1 MDYKKSTICVL
12 QKIAQHMFHLF
23 SVKEFSKT
31 HNQLVFCG
39 LKLRYPKR
47 EYIQAKK
54 SNPFYYYKKN
64 KLDITNLPKAEGK
77 LRDLQLANWAILK
90 QFDAFCSQNNLGYVL
105 FAGSALGQVRH
116 KGFIPWDDDIDV
128 AMERGDYNRVLA
140 EFNKNPHQ
148 DLYAEHFISDDQSSS
163 IIKIRSKKSD
173 KFFIDVFAFDVSG
186 NRYSLKQQLKY
197 SKEIKKFRR
206 NLKKHNN
213 SNVIAAIIKEKNK
226 YIKQSAP
233 KSGSDILL
241 GIEWDHS
248 EPNWFLRYD
257 TIYPIKNTIF
267 EGIKFKSM
275 AKPECYLKDYY
286 GNYMSYPK
294 KLPKGHSMYDNF
306 SPEDYAAMLE
316 LKGRL

>member
-1 MDYKKSTICVL
+1 MDYKKSAICVL

-31 HNQLVFCG
+31 HNQLTFFG
-39 LKLRYPKR
+39 LKVRYPKK
-47 EYIQAKK
+47 EYIKAKN

-77 LRDLQLANWAILK
+77 LRDLQLANLAILK

-128 AMERGDYNRVLA
+128 AMERGNYNKVLT
-140 EFNKNPHQ
+140 EFNKAHQQ
-148 DLYAEHFISDDQSSS
+148 DLYAEQFISADQASS

-173 KFFIDVFAFDVSG
+173 KFFIDVFAFDISG
-186 NRYSLKQQLKY
+186 NKYSVKQQIKY
-197 SKEIKKFRR
+197 TNEIKKFRH
-206 NLKKHNN
+206 NLQKQNT
-213 SNVIAAIIKEKNK
+213 SNIIATIMQEKNK
-226 YIKQSAP
+226 YINTSAP
-233 KSGSDILL
+233 KVGSDILL

-257 TIYPIKNTIF
+257 TVYPIKNTIF

-306 SPEDYAAMLE
+306 NSEDYATMQE